1 MRDRSDRF
9 QVQSVPLAPA
19 KPKRLGAYLVEAGL
33 LTPAQIDV
41 ALNDQKIMSDM
52 RFGEVLVAR
61 GWIKQQTLDYLIKKI
76 IEPEQRAIQ
85 QERPLAGNSKRS
97 HPPTVSPR
105 ENPTIP
111 PKTNLS
117 DVNDRKPL
125 PSVQQQKDDGV
136 SWVG

>member
-1 MRDRSDRF
+1 MHDRSDRF

-41 ALNDQKIMSDM
+41 ALNDQKIMSEM

-61 GWIKQQTLDYLIKKI
+61 GWIKQQTLDYLMKKI
-76 IEPEQRAIQ
+76 VEPEQRAVK
-85 QERPLAGNSKRS
+85 QERLS
-97 HPPTVSPR
+97 PPTVPPR
-105 ENPTIP
+105 ESPTTP

-117 DVNDRKPL
+117 EGVNDRKPL
-125 PSVQQQKDDGV
+125 PSVQKKDDGV

>member
-61 GWIKQQTLDYLIKKI
+61 GWIKQQTLDYLITKI
-76 IEPEQRAIQ
+76 IEPEQRAV
-85 QERPLAGNSKRS
+85 RPDRS
-97 HPPTVSPR
+97 HPPTIPPD

-111 PKTNLS
+111 PNLAKTTNPGEGI
-117 DVNDRKPL
+117 NDRKPL
-125 PSVQQQKDDGV
+125 PSVQQKDDGV

>member
-61 GWIKQQTLDYLIKKI
+61 GWIKQQTLDYLMKKI
-76 IEPEQRAIQ
+76 IEPEQRAIR
-85 QERPLAGNSKRS
+85 QERSQ
-97 HPPTVSPR
+97 PPTVPAR
-105 ENPTIP
+105 ENSTIS
-111 PKTNLS
+111 PKVSLGEG
-117 DVNDRKPL
+117 VNDRKSL
-125 PSVQQQKDDGV
+125 PSVQSKDDGV

>member
-61 GWIKQQTLDYLIKKI
+61 GWIKQQTLDYLIKKNHRTRTTSRQTET
-76 IEPEQRAIQ
+76 IES
-85 QERPLAGNSKRS
+85 NRS
-97 HPPTVSPR
+97 PT
-105 ENPTIP
+105 
-111 PKTNLS
+111 
-117 DVNDRKPL
+117 RKFDH
-125 PSVQQQKDDGV
+125 S
-136 SWVG
+136 S

>member
-9 QVQSVPLAPA
+9 QVQTVPLAPT

-33 LTPAQIDV
+33 LTSAQIDV
-41 ALNDQKIMSDM
+41 ALNDQKIVGDM

-76 IEPEQRAIQ
+76 IEPEQRAVK
-85 QERPLAGNSKRS
+85 QERPT
-97 HPPTVSPR
+97 PTTPPR
-105 ENPTIP
+105 EHPTIP
-111 PKTNLS
+111 PKTNLVEG
-117 DVNDRKPL
+117 VNDRKPL

>member
-9 QVQSVPLAPA
+9 QVQTVPLAPA

-61 GWIKQQTLDYLIKKI
+61 GWIKQQTLDYLMKKI
-76 IEPEQRAIQ
+76 IEPEQRAVKH
-85 QERPLAGNSKRS
+85 ERP
-97 HPPTVSPR
+97 HPPAVSSP

-111 PKTNLS
+111 PKASLAEG
-117 DVNDRKPL
+117 VNDRKPL
-125 PSVQQQKDDGV
+125 PSVQKEDDGV